1 MLHRRIPVGPIVAA
15 VGMRMKDL
23 MPLTKI
29 VATYAYRDEQGN
41 LLYENVRLWPKSVRL
56 RRLTAKGHWVW
67 KMDGVR
73 RVPYRLPEP
82 QG

>member
-23 MPLTKI
+23 MPLRKI

-67 KMDGVR
+67 KMVR